1 MDILVSPVNSFAHG
15 MLDVLT
21 EQQKLLAKNI
31 ANANTEGYEP
41 SYINFDKVMI
51 DLESRSH
58 TQSHNLINPE
68 MHAETK
74 SGNVQL
80 DMELLQMQET
90 VLQYKTILDALSRK
104 GALMKTVM
112 GGR

>member
-1 MDILVSPVNSFAHG
+1 
-15 MLDVLT
+15 
-21 EQQKLLAKNI
+21 
-31 ANANTEGYEP
+31 
-41 SYINFDKVMI
+41 MI

>member
-1 MDILVSPVNSFAHG
+1 MDILSSPVNNVAYG
-15 MLDVLT
+15 MLDALA

-31 ANANTEGYEP
+31 ANANTEGYQP
-41 SYINFDKVMI
+41 SYLNFEKVMI
-51 DLESRSH
+51 DLKSQNETGSEILLH
-58 TQSHNLINPE
+58 TEQSIDIKPG
-68 MHAETK
+68 T
-74 SGNVQL
+74 VQL

-90 VLQYKTILDALSRK
+90 VLQYKTLIDVLSRK